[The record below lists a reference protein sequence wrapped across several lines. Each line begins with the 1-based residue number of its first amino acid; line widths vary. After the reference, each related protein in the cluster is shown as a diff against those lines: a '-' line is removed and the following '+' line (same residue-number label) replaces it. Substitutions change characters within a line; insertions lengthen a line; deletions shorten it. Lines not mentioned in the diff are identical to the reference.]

1 MENRHEVGVSRK
13 QILILEDENRLLN
26 RLVRLLEEL
35 CPGAEI
41 FRTVELEEAYHMA
54 FGKQVELIFIRM
66 HMNCHFDDSRIHFI
80 ERIKKNEEFAFVP
93 IILVSTD
100 ELNFRYF
107 LGELHCFGIMD
118 PQFDREYAIC
128 LIKKALQFRHRI
140 AEKQYAYFKT
150 GGAIKC
156 VRIAD
161 ILYIEHH
168 KKYAVVYTRLGQ
180 FRLTNCSGNSTMQ
193 KFEHYDFI
201 TCAKGIV
208 VNMRCVAEID
218 FRKKCLNFKD
228 GQTVVAFGQNY
239 SKKIYSYL
247 DATGVM

>member
-93 IILVSTD
+93 IVLVSTE

-118 PQFDREYAIC
+118 PQFDREYAIR

-239 SKKIYSYL
+239 FKKIYSYL

>member
-1 MENRHEVGVSRK
+1 M
-13 QILILEDENRLLN
+13 
-26 RLVRLLEEL
+26 
-35 CPGAEI
+35 
-41 FRTVELEEAYHMA
+41 
-54 FGKQVELIFIRM
+54 
-66 HMNCHFDDSRIHFI
+66 
-80 ERIKKNEEFAFVP
+80 
-93 IILVSTD
+93 
-100 ELNFRYF
+100 
-107 LGELHCFGIMD
+107 
-118 PQFDREYAIC
+118 
-128 LIKKALQFRHRI
+128 
-140 AEKQYAYFKT
+140 
-150 GGAIKC
+150 
-156 VRIAD
+156 RIAD

-247 DATGVM
+247 DTTGVM